1 MKLTL
6 EDKKKIIEL
15 REQGIGYGTI
25 AKLFKVKDS
34 VIAMIW
40 YRYKK
45 HGIEGI
51 KHPSKN
57 RKYSAELKLEIINRA
72 YQGESKSRLAAE
84 YNLPGP
90 GTIISWMKKYEELG
104 YNGLEG
110 KQGRPRGRSKIM
122 TKEEKKNTPLNNEER
137 EELIRLRKEK
147 EYLEMENAYLKKL
160 DALVK
165 ERLKQQRKKK

>member
-6 EDKKKIIEL
+6 EDKMKIIEL
-15 REQGIGYGTI
+15 REKGLGYETI
-25 AKLFKVKDS
+25 AKQFKVKYS
-34 VIAMIW
+34 LIQKIW
-40 YRYKK
+40 YAYEL

-57 RKYSAELKLEIINRA
+57 RKYSAELKLEIINRVF
-72 YQGESKSRLAAE
+72 QGESKSSLATE
-84 YNLPGP
+84 YNLPNN
-90 GTIISWMKKYEELG
+90 GTIVSWMKKYEELG

-110 KQGRPRGRSKIM
+110 KQGRPRGRPNIM
-122 TKEEKKNTPLNNEER
+122 TKEEKKNTPLNNDER

-165 ERLKQQRKKK
+165 ERLKQQGKKK